1 MSLSN
6 EQLSKTGGK
15 ITLIVLSVAL
25 GFAVVYH
32 ADKYAE
38 TNQEDP
44 PTTYNELGFEC
55 SSMEKDD

>member
-1 MSLSN
+1 MSLPE
-6 EQLSKTGGK
+6 EQQSKTGGN

-38 TNQEDP
+38 THQEDP
-44 PTTYNELGFEC
+44 PTTYNELGIEC
-55 SSMEKDD
+55 TPNK